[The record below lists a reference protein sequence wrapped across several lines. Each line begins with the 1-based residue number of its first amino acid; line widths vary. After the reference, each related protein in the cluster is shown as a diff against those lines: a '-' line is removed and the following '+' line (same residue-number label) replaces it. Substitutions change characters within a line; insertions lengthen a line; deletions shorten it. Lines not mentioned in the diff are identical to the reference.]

1 MAVVLRLPTQT
12 LFEGRATA
20 LTAVSASGSFGLLPN
35 HADLVTS
42 VVPSVLSLRLVDGT
56 EAFFGLDEGILIKKG
71 HMVDVVARLGVRG
84 RDLDSMQVTVSERF
98 LQMDEEERQARAAF
112 SRLEADVVRRFSE
125 LRRPT
130 DDPRATE
137 TTTARTAPDGAVK
150 ARQAGKGDCP
160 PCGPH
165 ETGAHA
171 KRAKPAARLWHFR
184 DDRLVGCGAH
194 GGRGVS
200 WRVA

>member
-1 MAVVLRLPTQT
+1 MTFSHDMAVVLRLPTQT

-20 LTAVSASGSFGLLPN
+20 LTAVSAHGSFGLLPN

-71 HMVDVVARLGVRG
+71 HTVDVAARRGVRG
-84 RDLDSMQVTVSERF
+84 RDLDSMQATVSERF

-125 LRRPT
+125 LRRP
-130 DDPRATE
+130 R
-137 TTTARTAPDGAVK
+137 R
-150 ARQAGKGDCP
+150 
-160 PCGPH
+160 
-165 ETGAHA
+165 
-171 KRAKPAARLWHFR
+171 
-184 DDRLVGCGAH
+184 
-194 GGRGVS
+194 
-200 WRVA
+200 